1 VKSNRLA
8 ILLVVMAALIVLR
21 LVIPNSPTSVALA
34 EPVARAARAS
44 TPAALANAARAT
56 PASVPAVDAEDD
68 VPGNAFAVPVVAPPP
83 AAPPPPVPPMV
94 AVAAPALLAA
104 QPVVASPPPPPPFQ
118 VIGSFDDGGQPA
130 VFLATPSGT
139 VMARAGGLPMPDWKV
154 TSLTAQY
161 VTLSQLSTQRNVQLP
176 MPASQ

>member
-1 VKSNRLA
+1 MKSKRLA

-21 LVIPNSPTSVALA
+21 LAIPNSPTSVALA
-34 EPVARAARAS
+34 EPVARAVRAS
-44 TPAALANAARAT
+44 TATSLANPARAT
-56 PASVPAVDAEDD
+56 PASVPGVDAEDD

-83 AAPPPPVPPMV
+83 APPPVPPML
-94 AVAAPALLAA
+94 AVAAPAVIAA
-104 QPVVASPPPPPPFQ
+104 QPVVAPPPPPPPFQ

-139 VMARAGGLPMPDWKV
+139 VMSRAGGLPMPDWKV

-161 VTLSQLSTQRNVQLP
+161 VTLNQLSTQRSVQLP
-176 MPASQ
+176 MPTSQ